1 MGIFYIVCEENEDRG
16 LVWAGSQFISK
27 DIGFVENV
35 LKRIFFKDWS
45 WWLLVR
51 YIIVKLSS
59 GDVPEDKIVSW
70 SG

>member
-35 LKRIFFKDWS
+35 LKTFLKVEVDGIS
-45 WWLLVR
+45 EM
-51 YIIVKLSS
+51 YHC
-59 GDVPEDKIVSW
+59 
-70 SG
+70 